1 MSKIEAKCLLHF
13 FPSLLPEA
21 LIPRSPHMGEV
32 EDNRKKKKK
41 TGWGF
46 EVNPVAPKINREIT
60 DVCGFYHPNAR
71 EITLTMVIP
80 IV

>member
-41 TGWGF
+41 LVGGLRL
-46 EVNPVAPKINREIT
+46 IQ
-60 DVCGFYHPNAR
+60 
-71 EITLTMVIP
+71 
-80 IV
+80 

>member
-32 EDNRKKKKK
+32 EDNRKKKKLV
-41 TGWGF
+41 GGLRL
-46 EVNPVAPKINREIT
+46 IQ
-60 DVCGFYHPNAR
+60 
-71 EITLTMVIP
+71 
-80 IV
+80 